1 MEEEDNKEPEY
12 VEEKTTIKHI
22 VIAGGGATGFS
33 FYGILKETNRLKQW
47 DINNIHS
54 IYGTSIGAALAVVL
68 CLKYDWNTIDDYL
81 IKRPWNN
88 VYKFNMY
95 SLIDSYHKRG
105 MFDIKSLEETLSPLF
120 NGKDISMDVTMKEF
134 YDLTNIEL
142 HMFATELNSYELID
156 FSYKSHPDW
165 KVVEVAYCS
174 ACLPVMFSPF
184 IKENK
189 CYCDGGVIKN
199 YPLEACIKNVSNTDE
214 ILGIRRIN
222 KKGKIN
228 TVDEKSSLLDFMMI
242 LLNNFSKKMFVL
254 NNDVVLKNEYVV
266 ESDPTSILTM
276 HSVLT
281 NMEERIQLI
290 QDGIDMVNRKFV
302 DVIHF

>member
-1 MEEEDNKEPEY
+1 MEEEDKNNNETI
-12 VEEKTTIKHI
+12 EEKTIIKHI
-22 VIAGGGATGFS
+22 VMSGGGATGFS
-33 FYGILKETNRLKQW
+33 YYGILKESNRLKHW
-47 DINNIHS
+47 DINNIHT
-54 IYGTSIGAALAVVL
+54 IYGTSVGAVLGVVL
-68 CLKYDWNTIDDYL
+68 CLKYDWNTLDDYL

-105 MFDIKSLEETLSPLF
+105 LFDIKSMEETLSPLF
-120 NGKDISMDVTMKEF
+120 NGKDISIDITMKEF
-134 YDLTNIEL
+134 YELTNIEL
-142 HMFATELNSYELID
+142 HMFASELNSYELID

-165 KVVEVAYCS
+165 KILEVVYCS

-222 KKGKIN
+222 KKGTIN
-228 TVDEKSSLLDFMMI
+228 TVDEKSSLLDFIMI

-254 NNDVVLKNEYVV
+254 NNDIVLKNEYVV

-281 NMEERIQLI
+281 NVEERIQLI
-290 QDGIDMVNRKFV
+290 QDGIDMVNREIV
-302 DVIHF
+302 DIIHS